1 MIEVGNLLEKI
12 TDPTTIMIRVIG
24 LMARCFWFLWKF
36 LGFLY
41 FSIVSTYDPRWL
53 HVQVLKEPLISNIKI
68 FEKNLLITQATT
80 KKWYLLEINRCDLVH
95 RVSVRWCP
103 FVAPL
108 PRVYICTNSWDQ
120 YKDFI
125 SLSFVSLSFH
135 LSTRESDYSKQ
146 NEPRARHR
154 RRMCNHS
161 WLKCI

>member
-1 MIEVGNLLEKI
+1 MGNLLEKI

-108 PRVYICTNSWDQ
+108 PRVCIYMYKFLRSIQGFHFSLIC
-120 YKDFI
+120 
-125 SLSFVSLSFH
+125 VSLISFI
-135 LSTRESDYSKQ
+135 YS
-146 NEPRARHR
+146 RIR
-154 RRMCNHS
+154 
-161 WLKCI
+161 LL